1 METTKRLLLTCS
13 LIYLS
18 LGFEVVFQPDGR
30 RGRFHQRTTVL
41 QAARELG
48 VDINAVCGGSGS
60 CGKCIVKIVV
70 GAENLS
76 NPTTDEVDLLG
87 GKSLGEG
94 FRLACRSE
102 VEGDVA
108 VLVPKESRTGT
119 QRLQTEGL
127 DTPVK
132 LEPLV
137 KKRTVGDTIQILYG
151 DEVLETYSSDDVP
164 IYGFAVDIGSTKLA
178 GYLMDLSSGG
188 VLSVGTAMNP
198 QIPFGE
204 DIISRLTYAMRGP
217 DSQETLHKSLVEGI
231 RQLLTEAC
239 VKVDAN
245 LEEVYDLVFVGN
257 TAMQHFL
264 FGLDPTPLTHS
275 PFAPASLEHKDIESV
290 FLGLGNPRGRMHFLP
305 LIAGFIGADCVADI
319 LAIGIHRSEGLCF
332 LIDIGTNTE
341 IVVGNRD
348 RMVACS
354 CASGPAFEGAH
365 VRHGMRAASGAIEG
379 VWIDQESLEPAIK
392 TIDDA
397 ESRGICGSGLI
408 DALSEMLKAGVIDT
422 SGRIR
427 TEVEHPRIRKRGG
440 TSEYVIAWGEET
452 GLKDDIVVSQLDIRE
467 LQKGKAAMFSGA
479 QIAMDWL
486 GLMPSDIA
494 SVYMAGAFGT
504 YINRE
509 SAVNVGMI
517 PEFSLTDI
525 EQVGNAAGTGAR
537 MALLSASAREEAKE
551 IRGKVEYIELAAH
564 PDYGQAYTDSL
575 LFPHRDLSLFP
586 KTVKKLGAAN
596 MVLGQIH
603 KKMKGH
609 AF

>member
-1 METTKRLLLTCS
+1 METTKRLLLKCS
-13 LIYLS
+13 LISLS

-41 QAARELG
+41 QAARELS
-48 VDINAVCGGSGS
+48 VDINAVCGGAGS
-60 CGKCIVKIVV
+60 CGKCIVKIVQ
-70 GAENLS
+70 GTENLGD
-76 NPTTDEVDLLG
+76 PTTDEVELLG
-87 GKSLGEG
+87 GESLCEG

-102 VEGDVA
+102 IFGDAV

-127 DTPVK
+127 DTPVR

-137 KKRTVGDTIQILYG
+137 RKQTIGDVTRILYG
-151 DEVLETYSSDDVP
+151 DEVLETRPSNDVP
-164 IYGFAVDIGSTKLA
+164 ILGFAVDVGSTKLA
-178 GYLMDLSSGG
+178 GYLIDLSTGG

-198 QIPFGE
+198 QIPFGD
-204 DIISRLTYAMRGP
+204 DIISRLSYALKGRG
-217 DSQETLHKSLVEGI
+217 SRKTLHGSLVEGI
-231 RQLLTEAC
+231 KRLLSDAC
-239 VKVDAN
+239 GKADADP
-245 LEEVYDLVFVGN
+245 EDVYGLVFVGN

-264 FGLDPTPLTHS
+264 LDLDPTPLAYS
-275 PFAPASLEHKDIESV
+275 PFKPASLGHRDLESAS
-290 FLGLGNPRGRMHFLP
+290 LGLGNPKGRAHFLP
-305 LIAGFIGADCVADI
+305 LIAGFVGADCVAAI
-319 LAIGIHRSEGLCF
+319 LATGVHRSDELCF

-379 VWIDQESLEPAIK
+379 VWIDQGSLEPSIK

-397 ESRGICGSGLI
+397 EALGICGSGLI
-408 DALSEMLKAGVIDT
+408 DALSEMLKSGVIDT

-427 TEVEHPRIRKRGG
+427 TEVEYPRIRRRGDI
-440 TSEYVIAWGEET
+440 SEYVVAWGKET
-452 GLKDDIVVSQLDIRE
+452 GLNEDIVVSQLDVRE

-479 QIAMDWL
+479 QIAMDRL
-486 GLMPSDIA
+486 GLSPSDIA
-494 SVYMAGAFGT
+494 NVYMAGAFGS

-517 PEFSLTDI
+517 PEFSLMDI

-551 IRGKVEYIELAAH
+551 IRGKAEYIELAAS
-564 PDYGQAYTDSL
+564 PDYGQVYTDAL
-575 LFPHRDLSLFP
+575 LFPHRDLGLFP
-586 KTVKKLGAAN
+586 ETVKKLGAAN

>member
-1 METTKRLLLTCS
+1 M
-13 LIYLS
+13 IPLS
-18 LGFEVVFQPDGR
+18 PRFEVVFQPDGR
-30 RGRFHQRTTVL
+30 RGKFHQRTTVL

-48 VDINAVCGGSGS
+48 VDINAVCGGAGS
-60 CGKCIVKIVV
+60 CGKCIVKIVQGV
-70 GAENLS
+70 ENLGD
-76 NPTTDEVDLLG
+76 PTTDEVDLLG
-87 GKSLGEG
+87 CESLGEG

-102 VEGDVA
+102 VEGDAV
-108 VLVPKESRTGT
+108 VLVPRESRTGT

-127 DTPVK
+127 DTPVR

-137 KKRTVGDTIQILYG
+137 KKRTVGDAVQVLYG
-151 DEVLETYSSDDVP
+151 DEVLETFPSDEIP
-164 IYGFAVDIGSTKLA
+164 IYGFAVDVGSTKLA
-178 GYLMDLSSGG
+178 GYLMDLSTSG

-198 QIPFGE
+198 QISFGE
-204 DIISRLTYAMRGP
+204 DIISRLTYAMKGP
-217 DSQETLHKSLVEGI
+217 DSREILHVSLVEGI
-231 RQLLTEAC
+231 RQLLADAC
-239 VKVDAN
+239 RKADADP
-245 LEEVYDLVFVGN
+245 EDVYDLVFVGN

-264 FGLDPTPLTHS
+264 LGLDPTPLTHS
-275 PFAPASLEHKDIESV
+275 PFAPARLEHRDIESAS
-290 FLGLGNPRGRMHFLP
+290 LGLGNPRGRMHFLP
-305 LIAGFIGADCVADI
+305 LIAGFVGADCVADI
-319 LAIGIHRSEGLCF
+319 LATGIHRSDGLCF

-397 ESRGICGSGLI
+397 EARGICGSGLI

-427 TEVEHPRIRKRGG
+427 IEIEHPRIRRRGG
-440 TSEYVIAWGEET
+440 ISEYVIAWGEEI
-452 GLKDDIVVSQLDIRE
+452 GLEEDIVVSQLDVRE

-479 QIAMDWL
+479 RIAMDRL
-486 GLMPSDIA
+486 GLTPSDIA
-494 SVYMAGAFGT
+494 NVYMAGAFGT

-537 MALLSASAREEAKE
+537 MALLSASAREEAKK
-551 IRGKVEYIELAAH
+551 IRGKVDYIELAAR
-564 PDYGQAYTDSL
+564 PDYGQAYTDAL
-575 LFPHRDLSLFP
+575 MFPHRDLGLFP
-586 KTVKKLGAAN
+586 ETVKKLSAAN
-596 MVLGQIH
+596 LVLGQIH
-603 KKMKGH
+603 KKMKGRALNLPH
-609 AF
+609 RAF